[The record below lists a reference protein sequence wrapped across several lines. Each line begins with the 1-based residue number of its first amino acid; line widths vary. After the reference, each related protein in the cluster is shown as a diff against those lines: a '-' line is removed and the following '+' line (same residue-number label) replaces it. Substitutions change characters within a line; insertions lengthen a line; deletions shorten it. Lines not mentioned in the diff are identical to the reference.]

1 MISQGHA
8 APSRV
13 LPRNAAVAACPNEYN
28 VRVRTLTALLFI
40 LFLTAGFAQNARPA
54 SGVDLDALDKSADPC
69 VDFYQYA
76 CGNWMA
82 THPIPPSES
91 RWGRFGVLADH
102 NREILHGILEKAS
115 ADDPK
120 RSPVEQKIGDMYY
133 ACMDEKT
140 VDAKGYDPLKPELA
154 RVDAL
159 ADKRAVEAESIRLH
173 RDGVGVFFAFRADAD
188 PKNSTMTIAD
198 ADQGGL
204 GLPDRDYYLK
214 DDENSAKLRAAY
226 VEHVTR
232 MLQLIGEAPETAAA
246 HAQAVMALE
255 TELATASLDRVSRR
269 DPDKRYHKMTV
280 AELAALCPFIDWTRF
295 FEGMGAPKIET
306 LNVDVPGFFGALDK
320 TLAATSLDTLQAYLK
335 WHLLHAAAPTL
346 SQAFVDED
354 FAFFEKTLHGTK
366 EQRPRWKRCV
376 DTVDR
381 QLGEALGQKYVE
393 ETFGAEGKQ
402 RTLGMVREI
411 EKEMGDDLRTLTWM
425 TPETKKQ
432 AFIKLEAI
440 TNKIGYPDTWRD
452 YSSVRIVRDDF
463 RGDVLRA
470 RAFEV
475 QRKLH
480 KIGGPVDRMEWGM
493 TPPTVNA
500 YYSPQEDNINFPAGI
515 LQPPFYANGRDE
527 AVNYGGIGAVV
538 GHELTH
544 AFDDEGRKYD
554 AQGNLRDWWTREDA
568 VEFEKRAQCLID
580 EYSKFEPVAGAHLNG
595 KLTLGENTADNGG
608 LRLAFMSLMDSLDGK
623 EAGLVDGFTPAQR
636 LFLGFGQ
643 IWCQNQTPEEAR
655 LRARTDSHSPG
666 QFRANGV
673 VQNMPEFQKAFA
685 CKLGQP
691 MVAAPACRVW

>member
-1 MISQGHA
+1 
-8 APSRV
+8 
-13 LPRNAAVAACPNEYN
+13 
-28 VRVRTLTALLFI
+28 LFV
-40 LFLTAGFAQNARPA
+40 LFLGAGLAQNAKPA
-54 SGVDLDALDKSADPC
+54 AGVDLGALDKSADPC

-91 RWGRFGVLADH
+91 RWGRFNELADR
-102 NREILHGILEKAS
+102 NREILRGILEKAS
-115 ADDPK
+115 VDDPT
-120 RSPVEQKIGDMYY
+120 RTPVEQKIGDLYY

-140 VDAKGYDPLKPELA
+140 VNAKGYDPVKPELA
-154 RVDAL
+154 SVDAL

-173 RDGVGVFFAFRADAD
+173 RDAVGVFFSFRSEPD

-198 ADQGGL
+198 GDQGGL

-214 DDENSAKLRAAY
+214 DDANSVKLRAAY
-226 VEHVTR
+226 VEHVTH
-232 MLQLIGEAPETAAA
+232 MLQLVGESPETAAG

-255 TELATASLDRVSRR
+255 TELAKASLDRVSRR
-269 DPDKRYHKMTV
+269 DPNKRYHKMTV
-280 AELAALCPFIDWTRF
+280 AELAALCPFIDWTQF
-295 FEGMGAPKIET
+295 FDGVGAPKIET
-306 LNVDVPGFFGALDK
+306 LNVDVPDFFRALDK
-320 TLAATSLDTLQAYLK
+320 TLTTTSLDTLKEYLR
-335 WHLLHAAAPTL
+335 WHVLNAAAESL
-346 SQAFVDED
+346 SQPFVDED
-354 FAFFEKTLHGTK
+354 FAFYGKTLRGAK
-366 EQRPRWKRCV
+366 ELRPRWKRCV

-402 RTLGMVREI
+402 RTLKMVREI
-411 EKEMGDDLRTLTWM
+411 EKEMGGDLRTLDWM

-432 AFIKLEAI
+432 ALVKLEAVA
-440 TNKIGYPDTWRD
+440 NKIGYPDTWRD

-463 RGDVLRA
+463 NGDVLRA
-470 RAFEV
+470 TAFEV
-475 QRKLH
+475 QRELH
-480 KIGGPVDRMEWGM
+480 KIGGPVDRMEWHM
-493 TPPTVNA
+493 TPATVNA
-500 YYSPQEDNINFPAGI
+500 YYSPPEDNINFPAGI

-544 AFDDEGRKYD
+544 AFDDQGRKYD
-554 AQGNLRDWWTREDA
+554 AQGNLRDWWTKEDA

-580 EYSKFEPVAGAHLNG
+580 EYSRFETVPGVHLNG

-608 LRLAFMSLMDSLDGK
+608 LRLAFMALMDSIDGQ
-623 EAGLVDGFTPAQR
+623 ETALIDGFTPAQR

-643 IWCQNQTPEEAR
+643 IWCQNQTPETAR
-655 LRARTDSHSPG
+655 LLAQTDPHSSG
-666 QFRANGV
+666 RYRANGV

-685 CKLGQP
+685 CKVGQP